1 MNTLAAV
8 DLVLALLT
16 RAQAISALVA
26 QAQAANRDLNDAE
39 WAQIITDADASRA
52 ALVAAIEKAKSEGR

>member
-16 RAQAISALVA
+16 RVQAISSIIA
-26 QAQAANRDLNDAE
+26 QAQAEKRDITQAE
-39 WAQIITDADASRA
+39 LDQIVADDDKARVD
-52 ALVAAIEKAKSEGR
+52 LVAAIEKAKSEGR